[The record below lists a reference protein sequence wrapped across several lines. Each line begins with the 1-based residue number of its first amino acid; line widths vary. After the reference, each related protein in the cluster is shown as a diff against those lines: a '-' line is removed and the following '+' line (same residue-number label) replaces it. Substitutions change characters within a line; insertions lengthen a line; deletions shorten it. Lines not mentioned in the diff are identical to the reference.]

1 MSEESTTDDVGAA
14 IEGAGELEEKEG
26 YVRCYLTDELVEAT
40 PEEVEARQVFL
51 KRLIEEYDY
60 PKDHI
65 EKEFTIKKGSKTI
78 GPADIA
84 VFHGDDHSLDNIH
97 IIVETKREERTDGI
111 DQLKSYLSP
120 TKANFGV
127 WFNGNEVE
135 YLQNRDTPP
144 YFREIPDIPKD
155 GQTLDEIGTYRKED
169 LEPASDLKSV
179 FESIHNHIY
188 ATEGLSSERV
198 FHEMLKVIFIKLV
211 DEKSGSAKC
220 DFRITDEEMEKIQN
234 DEETAFVG
242 RIEDTFERVKGEYSD
257 VFDEHDKLDLG
268 PSSLAF
274 AVSQLQKY
282 SLSDTDAEVKGTA
295 FQTFIKPVQRENR
308 GQFFTPQPVLR
319 LAVKCLNPQDGELV
333 LDPACGSGGFLIET
347 LKHVEDKFRENRP
360 NVDESELRD
369 MLVRYA
375 QNYIRGL
382 DINPDLARVAKMYMV
397 LYGDGHSGIF
407 SEDALEDFSVIK
419 ESAQKAGAN
428 GRVDEDSFDII
439 LTNPPFGTEGKITNK
454 RQLRNFDLGF
464 KWKKDSSS
472 GNHEKT
478 HDLQKNGQTPEI
490 LFIERCLQFLKPGGR
505 MGIVLP
511 DGILTNKTARYVRE
525 FIRQNARILG
535 VVSLPIGTFKQ
546 SGSNP
551 KTSVLFLQKLT
562 EEELEEKKE
571 EDYDIFMS
579 IADDIGYELDK
590 QSPETKY
597 KRNNK
602 GEVVKDEEGNPIIMT
617 DIPEI
622 IDGFRGFKKQNDFSF

>member
-1 MSEESTTDDVGAA
+1 MSQESSATEYTGE

-26 YVRCYLTDELVEAT
+26 YVRCYLTNELVEAT

-51 KRLIEEYDY
+51 KRLVEEYDY
-60 PKDHI
+60 PKSHI
-65 EKEFTIKKGSKTI
+65 QKEFTIKKGSKTI

-84 VFHGDDHSLDNIH
+84 VFHGENHSLDNIH
-97 IIVETKREERTDGI
+97 IVVETKREERTDGI

-120 TKANFGV
+120 TKADFGV
-127 WFNGNEVE
+127 WFNGNEVD
-135 YLQNRDTPP
+135 YLENRDSPP
-144 YFREIPDIPKD
+144 YFRDIPDIPKN
-155 GQTLDEIGTYRKED
+155 GQTLDDIGNYKKGD
-169 LEPASDLKSV
+169 LEPATDLKSI
-179 FESIHNHIY
+179 FQSIHNHIY

-234 DEETAFVG
+234 DEKENFID
-242 RIEDTFERVKGEYSD
+242 RIEESFERVKSEYSD

-319 LAVKCLNPQDGELV
+319 LAVNCLNPQDGEFV

-347 LKHVEDKFRENRP
+347 LKHIEDKFRENRP
-360 NVDESELRD
+360 DVDESELRD

-375 QNYIRGL
+375 DNYIRGV

-407 SEDALEDFSVIK
+407 SEDALEDFDTIK
-419 ESAQKAGAN
+419 DSAQKAGADS
-428 GRVDEDSFDII
+428 RVDKNSFEVI
-439 LTNPPFGTEGKITNK
+439 LTNPPFGTDGKITNK

-464 KWKKDSSS
+464 KWKKDSST
-472 GNHEKT
+472 GKHEKT
-478 HDLQKNGQTPEI
+478 NELQTNGQTPEI

-525 FIRQNARILG
+525 FIRENAKILG

-546 SGSNP
+546 SGANP
-551 KTSVLFLQKLT
+551 KTSILFLQKL
-562 EEELEEKKE
+562 ESEELEKAKE
-571 EDYDIFMS
+571 EDYDIYMS
-579 IADDIGYELDK
+579 IADEIGYELDK

-597 KRNNK
+597 KRDEK
-602 GEVVKDEEGNPIIMT
+602 GNIVKDKDDNPVILT
-617 DIPEI
+617 DIPDIVNE
-622 IDGFRGFKKQNDFSF
+622 FQEFKKTHDFSF